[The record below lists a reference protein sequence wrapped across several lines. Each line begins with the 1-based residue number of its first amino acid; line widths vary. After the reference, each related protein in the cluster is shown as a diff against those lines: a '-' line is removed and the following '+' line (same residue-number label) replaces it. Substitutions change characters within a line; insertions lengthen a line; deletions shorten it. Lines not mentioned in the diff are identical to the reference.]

1 MNRNNERIVRSFKAF
16 VSCFL
21 LLFYFSPND
30 SSSKTVEN
38 AFYFIEKPLFVLL
51 KNFSSS

>member
-1 MNRNNERIVRSFKAF
+1 MNRNNERIVRCFKAC

-21 LLFYFSPND
+21 LLFYFSLND

-38 AFYFIEKPLFVLL
+38 AFYFIEKLFVLL